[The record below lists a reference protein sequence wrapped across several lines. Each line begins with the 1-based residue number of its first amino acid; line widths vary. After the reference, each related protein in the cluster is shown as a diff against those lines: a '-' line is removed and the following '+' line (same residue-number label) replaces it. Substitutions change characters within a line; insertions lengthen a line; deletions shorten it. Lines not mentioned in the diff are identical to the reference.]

1 MLVIPALFS
10 TGMGR
15 IHVLLAECPQRR
27 HSSHGIKVHTH
38 LEGGGAPLVVDQCAR
53 GIVRTIRVI
62 LTMSRLVNVVI
73 IYKVILLLVSILVIG
88 RGWAI
93 IHVIATG
100 FAVARFLIRLILVR
114 AVIGVLTTRSAIR
127 TRFFTRFFI

>member
-15 IHVLLAECPQRR
+15 IHVLLAKCPQRG
-27 HSSHGIKVHTH
+27 HAPHGVEVHTH
-38 LEGGGAPLVVDQCAR
+38 LEGGGAPFVVDQCAR
-53 GIVRTIRVI
+53 GVVGPIGVI
-62 LTMSRLVNVVI
+62 LTMPSLVNVVV
-73 IYKVILLLVSILVIG
+73 IYKVILVLVSILVIG
-88 RGWAI
+88 RGWAVI
-93 IHVIATG
+93 LVIATG

-127 TRFFTRFFI
+127 TRFFTWSLI